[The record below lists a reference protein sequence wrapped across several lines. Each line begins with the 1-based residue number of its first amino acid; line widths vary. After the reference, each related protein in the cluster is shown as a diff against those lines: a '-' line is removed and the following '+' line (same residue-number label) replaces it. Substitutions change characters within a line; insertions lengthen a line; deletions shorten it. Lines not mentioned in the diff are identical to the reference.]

1 MIGRGRKPILRRS
14 LPLGAALLG
23 ATVPVVAAPAMT
35 APQLDTHRIARDR
48 FGNDAPWYEDRIPF
62 FESADPKLD
71 AVYYYRWSL
80 FRAHQRDL
88 GADGY
93 ISTEFLDDVGW
104 QLEPYASL
112 NDATGFHIGEGRW
125 LRDRRFADD
134 YIDFMYRRGND
145 RHFTDYMADSVYGR
159 FLVDGDKAGAT
170 RHLTAMRRLYAAWND
185 HFDTSKGL
193 YWVEPLLD
201 ATEYTIS
208 SIDASGGKDGFRGG
222 DSFRPSINAY
232 MYANARAIARLSSMV
247 GDEKGARDFSE
258 RAEAIKLRV
267 QRDLWSPALGHFI
280 DRYKVDNAF
289 VKYWAPI
296 RGRELVGYLPWTFD
310 LADDDAKF
318 AGAWTHLLAQD
329 GLGGPAGMRTVEPR
343 YEHYM
348 RQYRYEGT
356 APECQWN
363 GPIWPFQTT
372 QVLTGIANLLD
383 HYRQSVVTRGD
394 YMRLLRQYAALH
406 YQGDRLDLEEDY
418 HPDTGR
424 PIVGLARSHHYFHSG
439 FADLILTGL
448 VGIRPRAD
456 DMLEVNPLLPGAA
469 DPQGLAWFRMQDVP
483 YHGHSVAV
491 TWDVDGRHYRG
502 TPGLTIEID
511 GRRVAHSPTLSR
523 LVVPI
528 ARAAV
533 PPLDRPI
540 DRPIDR
546 AVQLVRG
553 AFPKGSASSATD
565 AENVHDAIDGRV
577 WFFPE
582 LANGWSS
589 AKSPAASSRKGS
601 PQPTAPQ
608 WYAVDFGKPVS
619 VARAELAFFAD
630 GKEFA
635 APRSLRIQI
644 WDGSRWKSLGAPATP
659 VANGITTVGWTPV
672 SARKIRVSVP
682 QAPAKRTR
690 LVEFKIF

>member
-1 MIGRGRKPILRRS
+1 MK
-14 LPLGAALLG
+14 
-23 ATVPVVAAPAMT
+23 VVAGRLVRLAMLLAAASPALAARAAPPPSIA
-35 APQLDTHRIARDR
+35 LDTQRIARAL
-48 FGNDAPWYEDRIPF
+48 FGNDAPWYVDRIPF
-62 FESADPKLD
+62 FESADPKID
-71 AVYYYRWSL
+71 AVYYYRWAL
-80 FRAHQRDL
+80 YRAHQRDL

-112 NDATGFHIGEGRW
+112 NDATGFHLGEGRW
-125 LRDRRFADD
+125 LRDRRYADD

-145 RHFTDYMADSVYGR
+145 RHFTDYMADSVYDR
-159 FLVDGDKAGAT
+159 FLVDGDRVAAT
-170 RHLTAMRRLYAAWND
+170 RHLAAMRKLYAAWDD
-185 HFDTSKGL
+185 HFDTAKGL

-232 MYANARAIARLSSMV
+232 MYANARAIARLSTLT
-247 GDEKGARDFSE
+247 GDRAGAAAFDA
-258 RAEAIKLRV
+258 RAAAIKMRV
-267 QRDLWSPALGHFI
+267 QRDLWSPTLGHFI
-280 DRYKVDNAF
+280 DRYKVDNAY

-310 LADDDAKF
+310 LADDDPRF
-318 AGAWTHLLAQD
+318 AGAWTHLLSRD
-329 GLGGPAGMRTVEPR
+329 ELGGAAGMRTVEPS

-348 RQYRYEGT
+348 RQYRYEGA

-383 HYRQSVVTRGD
+383 HYHQSVVTRGD

-456 DMLEVNPLLPGAA
+456 DRLEVNPLLPGAA
-469 DPQGLAWFRMQDVP
+469 DPQSLGWFRMQDVP

-491 TWDVDGRHYRG
+491 TWDVDGRHYGRG
-502 TPGLTIEID
+502 AGLTIEVD
-511 GRRVAHSPTLSR
+511 GRRVAHRTKLGR
-523 LVVPI
+523 IVVPI
-528 ARAAV
+528 ARKPV
-533 PPLDRPI
+533 PTI
-540 DRPIDR
+540 ERPIDR

-553 AFPKGSASSATD
+553 AFPKGSASSGID

-582 LANGWSS
+582 LPNGWSS
-589 AKSPAASSRKGS
+589 AASPAA
-601 PQPTAPQ
+601 Q
-608 WYAVDFGKPVS
+608 WYQVDFGKS
-619 VARAELAFFAD
+619 VDISRAELAFFAN
-630 GKEFA
+630 GKDFA
-635 APRSLRIQI
+635 APKALRFEA
-644 WDGSRWKSLGAPATP
+644 WDGRRWQAIGAQTSDPI
-659 VANGITTVGWTPV
+659 ANGITHAQWTKV
-672 SARKIRVSVP
+672 SAQKFRVLFSQP
-682 QAPAKRTR
+682 TAKRTR
-690 LVEFKIF
+690 LVEVKLF

>member
-1 MIGRGRKPILRRS
+1 MIGCGMKPILRRS
-14 LPLGAALLG
+14 LLLGAALLG
-23 ATVPVVAAPAMT
+23 AAVPVIAAPSVT
-35 APQLDTHRIARDR
+35 APSLDTHRIARAR
-48 FGNDAPWYEDRIPF
+48 FGNDAPWYENRIPF

-93 ISTEFLDDVGW
+93 ISTEFLDDVSW

-112 NDATGFHIGEGRW
+112 NDATGFHLGEGRW

-145 RHFTDYMADSVYGR
+145 RHFTDYMADSVYAR
-159 FLVDGDKAGAT
+159 FLVDGDRAAAT
-170 RHLTAMRRLYAAWND
+170 RHLAAMRRLYDAWND
-185 HFDTSKGL
+185 HFDSSKGL

-232 MYANARAIARLSSMV
+232 MYANARAIARLSTMV
-247 GDEKGARDFSE
+247 GDHEGAEDFSA
-258 RAEAIKLRV
+258 RAQAIKVRV

-280 DRYKVDNAF
+280 DRYKVDNTF
-289 VKYWAPI
+289 VTYWAPT

-310 LADDDAKF
+310 LADDDDRL
-318 AGAWTHLLAQD
+318 AGAWTHLLDRD
-329 GLGGPAGMRTVEPR
+329 GLGGAAGMRTVEPS
-343 YEHYM
+343 YPYYM
-348 RQYRYEGT
+348 RQYRYERG

-372 QVLTGIANLLD
+372 QVLTGMANLLD
-383 HYRQSVVTRGD
+383 HYRQSKVTRGD

-406 YQGDRLDLEEDY
+406 YQGDRLDIEEDY
-418 HPDTGR
+418 HPETGK

-439 FADLILTGL
+439 YADLILTGL

-456 DMLEVNPLLPGAA
+456 DVLEVNPLLPDAG
-469 DPQGLAWFRMQDVP
+469 DPQALRWFRMQDVP

-491 TWDVDGRHYRG
+491 TWDVDGRRYGGR
-502 TPGLTIEID
+502 PGLTIEID
-511 GRRVAHSPTLSR
+511 RKRVAHRATLGR
-523 LVVPI
+523 MIVPI
-528 ARAAV
+528 TWLAT
-533 PPLDRPI
+533 PPI
-540 DRPIDR
+540 ERPIDR
-546 AVQLVRG
+546 AIQLVRG
-553 AFPKGSASSATD
+553 QFPKASASSGTD
-565 AENVHDAIDGRV
+565 PENLHDGIDGRI

-589 AKSPAASSRKGS
+589 APSRD
-601 PQPTAPQ
+601 AQ
-608 WYAVDFGKPVS
+608 WYQVDFGTDVDVS
-619 VARAELAFFAD
+619 RAELAFFD
-630 GKEFA
+630 DRQEFA
-635 APRSLRIQI
+635 VPKSLRFEA
-644 WDGSRWKSLGAPATP
+644 WDGRRWTALRARGGDPI
-659 VANGITTVGWTPV
+659 ANGITHARWPRV
-672 SARKIRVSVP
+672 SVRKIRVSFAQP
-682 QAPAKRTR
+682 LAKRTR
-690 LVEFKIF
+690 LVELKLY